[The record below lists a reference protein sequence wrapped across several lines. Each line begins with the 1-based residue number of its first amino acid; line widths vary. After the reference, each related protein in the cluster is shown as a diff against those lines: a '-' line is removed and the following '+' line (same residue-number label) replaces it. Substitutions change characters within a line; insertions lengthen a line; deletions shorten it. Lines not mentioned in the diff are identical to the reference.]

1 MIYLRLFLN
10 FLMIGALS
18 FGGGYGMVSLVRE
31 TVLSNGWLTENE
43 FLNFIA
49 VSESTPGPLAVNMA
63 TFIGSTLGGILGSFV
78 ATLGVVLP
86 SFLIILLIASA
97 LKNLM
102 KYAPVNAF
110 LSGVR
115 PCVVAM
121 ILATALSMAL
131 STLLGLTDLQTGFA
145 PDLRSIAVFA
155 MLGAT
160 HLICKKIRK
169 TAPSPILMILFSA
182 GLGILFWC
190 MPSLSLFQTAS
201 NKAFR
206 FHFFVLSSNHL
217 MTVVSKISLISALG
231 IIRATMPSGN
241 SPL

>member
-63 TFIGSTLGGILGSFV
+63 TFIGSTQGGILGSFV

-131 STLLGLTDLQTGFA
+131 STLFEAGFA

-190 MPSLSLFQTAS
+190 IF
-201 NKAFR
+201 
-206 FHFFVLSSNHL
+206 
-217 MTVVSKISLISALG
+217 
-231 IIRATMPSGN
+231 
-241 SPL
+241 